1 MWISY
6 EKYDEVSEGIQP
18 QYELALTNLE
28 VKLMFQNMV
37 RDWFSE
43 VSADYNDFVE
53 FLLLGDVEAMN
64 IGTI

>member
-37 RDWFSE
+37 RDWF
-43 VSADYNDFVE
+43 
-53 FLLLGDVEAMN
+53 
-64 IGTI
+64 